1 MFDFFFFICFC
12 KWIWLICGV
21 LIWGFLCYGFLSVSW
36 CLWACVCTPSSGA
49 RRSESHGRFACY
61 GVRTWGSRYRCG
73 VPTHHWGYL
82 HGKLKGRGGGEGKIL
97 GRLLENQGSGG
108 QACEEGGV
116 RETLSAWGRHWPQM
130 LHRACSLQRRP
141 QIILPHKSVAT
152 GPGRVDGGVEKMAKF
167 HLLLIYTS
175 RFLAPLNRTTVNMNT
190 RSNFGCCL
198 SIFFFCD
205 EILPSSD
212 CLWGK
217 WRKYLFPSL
226 QQKPSSFQRRS
237 AQIQMSMMVT
247 VRRLFIPRHSLAWRW
262 RRLLLLTQG
271 ALGGLKVAVAT
282 GGRFRGRFGASLWV
296 LAVFYISHS
305 LHIATTAHPSTGDL
319 SPFASPTT

>member
-175 RFLAPLNRTTVNMNT
+175 RFLAPLNRTTVNINT

-198 SIFFFCD
+198 SIFFF
-205 EILPSSD
+205 
-212 CLWGK
+212 LW
-217 WRKYLFPSL
+217 WDTAIFWLSLRKMKKIFISIFTAETQFIPEKKRTNTNEHDGHS
-226 QQKPSSFQRRS
+226 QKTSFQDTHLRGGGGGCCC
-237 AQIQMSMMVT
+237 
-247 VRRLFIPRHSLAWRW
+247 SLRERW
-262 RRLLLLTQG
+262 V
-271 ALGGLKVAVAT
+271 AL
-282 GGRFRGRFGASLWV
+282 R
-296 LAVFYISHS
+296 
-305 LHIATTAHPSTGDL
+305 
-319 SPFASPTT
+319 